1 VGPDSPILGAKDIV
15 KRLNAQSKACP
26 DQKFGVMGY
35 SQGAAI
41 MHSALGAKDSGLDPG
56 VLSKIVG
63 GAMFGDPR
71 QGGGAKGRVPDFP
84 ESIVQK
90 IKINCATGDPVS
102 FFVGR
107 VRGSRDEG

>member
-1 VGPDSPILGAKDIV
+1 MGPDSPIIGAKDIV

-41 MHSALGAKDSGLDPG
+41 MHSALGGKDTGLDPG
-56 VLSKIVG
+56 VLNKIVG

-71 QGGGAKGRVPDFP
+71 QGGGKLGSVPEFP
-84 ESIVQK
+84 ASIKEK

-102 FFVGR
+102 
-107 VRGSRDEG
+107 SL